1 MAQEKSAFEQ
11 TFSFNP
17 LPSKTFSF
25 LQDKGALAVFM
36 KWSMLG
42 RISAQSYSFDQSF
55 YPYNSER
62 FALSFFRDPDVAAN
76 LKKMEAGVWVPLD
89 KPVVSV
95 DVEVVPCT
103 KVSMELFDPI
113 YSCGIL
119 RASGHIVKCF
129 HDVYP
134 DYDELRQMLQ
144 EEDSE
149 HYYVVG
155 REERGE
161 FLFRLFKHL
170 CLGGELC
177 QYEDTIDP
185 YINTT
190 KRVYKDLISVQKDR
204 DTEKISVVSTVLKI
218 SAYDESGRCYPGRRE
233 EEQTFAYLI
242 IDPFKRHVTLFYHFY
257 GVGNFT
263 S

>member
-1 MAQEKSAFEQ
+1 MAGEKSALEQ
-11 TFSFNP
+11 TFSFSP
-17 LPSKTFSF
+17 LPSKKLSF
-25 LQDKGALAVFM
+25 LHDKGALALLM

-42 RISAQSYSFDQSF
+42 RISAQSFSFDQSF
-55 YPYNSER
+55 YPYNSEN
-62 FALSFFRDPDVAAN
+62 FALCFFRDPDVVAN
-76 LKKMEAGVWVPLD
+76 LKKMEAGVWMPLD

-119 RASGHIVKCF
+119 RPSGQVVKCF

-149 HYYVVG
+149 HYYAVG

-190 KRVYKDLISVQKDR
+190 KQVYKDLIRMSQDGV
-204 DTEKISVVSTVLKI
+204 TP
-218 SAYDESGRCYPGRRE
+218 ADERRSRR
-233 EEQTFAYLI
+233 LPI
-242 IDPFKRHVTLFYHFY
+242 
-257 GVGNFT
+257 
-263 S
+263 

>member
-1 MAQEKSAFEQ
+1 MLLL
-11 TFSFNP
+11 
-17 LPSKTFSF
+17 LP
-25 LQDKGALAVFM
+25 GHR
-36 KWSMLG
+36 SMLG
-42 RISAQSYSFDQSF
+42 RISAESFSFDQSF
-55 YPYNSER
+55 YPYNSEK
-62 FALSFFRDPDVAAN
+62 FALCFLRDPDVVAN
-76 LKKMEAGVWVPLD
+76 LKKMEAGVWAPLD
-89 KPVVSV
+89 EPVVFV

-113 YSCGIL
+113 YSCGIV
-119 RASGHIVKCF
+119 RPSGHIVKCF

-149 HYYVVG
+149 HYYLVG

-190 KRVYKDLISVQKDR
+190 KKVYKDLISVQKDLH
-204 DTEKISVVSTVLKI
+204 TKKISVVSTVLKI
-218 SAYDESGRCYPGRRE
+218 RAYDESGRCYPGGQE
-233 EEQTFAYLI
+233 EEQMFAYLI
-242 IDPFKRHVTLFYHFY
+242 VDPFKRHVTLFYHFY